1 MVEGKFLLLF
11 YLNRIIKKL
20 NLRSNKLTKENL
32 VLVDKAYVLSDYEKM
47 ESDIVYNAKIGEAEV
62 SFSFLVYFLLFLL
75 LPVVG
80 YLVITL
86 IFIFDHIESFNSLLS
101 KEYIAWNEIKNFTDV
116 GRLIDKY
123 ISYNLLILSNQLHT
137 S

>member
-86 IFIFDHIESFNSLLS
+86 IFIFEHIESFNSLLS